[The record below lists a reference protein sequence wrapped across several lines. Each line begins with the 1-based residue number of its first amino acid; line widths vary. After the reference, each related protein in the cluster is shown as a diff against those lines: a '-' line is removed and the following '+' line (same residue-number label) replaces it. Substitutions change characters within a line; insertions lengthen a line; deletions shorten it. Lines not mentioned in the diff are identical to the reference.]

1 MQVRQVICPSCRITL
16 QVPAV
21 YAGVVVR
28 CSKCKGKFRLPK
40 PSKVSEDTITSWL
53 SEGLT
58 PRHLDDDDLD
68 APPRKAAVAGE
79 RPTDTSEESAVMIA
93 PPPADTV
100 IEPVRLVKFGDSGAL
115 MEFQASRLREVEFRT
130 AMPRRCLRCGTPAH
144 LLAHVIIY
152 SAQLVDN
159 VSLEAEHAAGE
170 LRLAEDQTRNLNPE
184 QLLQRLPVVPNVP
197 APEICR
203 CLIGSATCAAGPD

>member
-130 AMPRRCLRCGTPAH
+130 AMPRHACDVERPRTCWRTSLSTRPNWWTTFRSRPSMRRASFAWPRTRPA
-144 LLAHVIIY
+144 
-152 SAQLVDN
+152 
-159 VSLEAEHAAGE
+159 
-170 LRLAEDQTRNLNPE
+170 T
-184 QLLQRLPVVPNVP
+184 
-197 APEICR
+197 
-203 CLIGSATCAAGPD
+203 